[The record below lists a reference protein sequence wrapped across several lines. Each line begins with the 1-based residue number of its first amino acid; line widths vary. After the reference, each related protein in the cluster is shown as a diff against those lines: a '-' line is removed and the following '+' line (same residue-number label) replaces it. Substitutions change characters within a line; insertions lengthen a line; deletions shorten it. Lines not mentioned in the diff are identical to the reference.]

1 MNEEISGC
9 HSVCSP
15 CEKFEIPYLGVFCIV
30 KCVHTRE
37 WQKKPGTKE
46 RMWGK
51 RAIECLHKHNFHE
64 IFPKHKHILCKS
76 SSVIATDEK
85 LFFSL
90 FSFSFSPKAFGK
102 CFIRQS
108 TSSGNEMIQKK
119 EKLETQTPLLF
130 ISISSLEASV
140 ISLAFFHRFCLFSVC
155 LCVFVMVG
163 WVRGPRNISTIE
175 QMPMLVAAQQT
186 SLFSGAYSH
195 SIPSV
200 PFTSIEW
207 RGFLRSL
214 FLFPFLFD
222 ETKNEGGMGGEC
234 WIREIFWE
242 QDLNWRESMSMR
254 EKRRA
259 KK

>member
-1 MNEEISGC
+1 
-9 HSVCSP
+9 
-15 CEKFEIPYLGVFCIV
+15 
-30 KCVHTRE
+30 
-37 WQKKPGTKE
+37 
-46 RMWGK
+46 MWGK

-76 SSVIATDEK
+76 SNVIATDEK
-85 LFFSL
+85 LFFFPF
-90 FSFSFSPKAFGK
+90 FSFSFSPEAFGK

-108 TSSGNEMIQKK
+108 TSSGNEMIQKE
-119 EKLETQTPLLF
+119 EKLETQTPTLF

-155 LCVFVMVG
+155 LCVFVMAG
-163 WVRGPRNISTIE
+163 WVRGLRNISTIE
-175 QMPMLVAAQQT
+175 QMPMLLAAQQT

-214 FLFPFLFD
+214 FFLFYL
-222 ETKNEGGMGGEC
+222 M
-234 WIREIFWE
+234 R
-242 QDLNWRESMSMR
+242 RRMR
-254 EKRRA
+254 EVWVANVEFVKFFGS
-259 KK
+259 KT